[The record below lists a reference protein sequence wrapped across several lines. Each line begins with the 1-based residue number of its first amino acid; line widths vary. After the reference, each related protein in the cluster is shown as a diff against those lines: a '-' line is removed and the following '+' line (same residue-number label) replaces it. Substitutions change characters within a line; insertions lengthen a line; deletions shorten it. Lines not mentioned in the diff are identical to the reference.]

1 KTVEQTATTG
11 TQGYLY
17 LQELVPQKSG
27 SPKARIEFEVRTKS
41 GDVKWVTKLVEEPFA
56 LFEESGNLPAY
67 QGGWTLSH
75 FDAREGENSIQI
87 GAN

>member
-1 KTVEQTATTG
+1 MEQTATTG

-56 LFEESGNLPAY
+56 LLKSQATY
-67 QGGWTLSH
+67 QPIKAVGP
-75 FDAREGENSIQI
+75 
-87 GAN
+87 